1 MLVYR
6 SFVVGMLG
14 AIALLIAS
22 LPGELAERQ
31 AERELPRSVITIS
44 RSALAQSPD
53 PASTVADLIAHT
65 RGERVLVVITR

>member
-22 LPGELAERQ
+22 LPGELAK
-31 AERELPRSVITIS
+31 REQEPAAVIHV
-44 RSALAQSPD
+44 SASAITASPHPWD
-53 PASTVADLIAHT
+53 TLADLLALSSGA
-65 RGERVLVVITR
+65 RRVVFVVEP